1 MICYVCWIILDLC
14 AFIDGFEFEN
24 KAKSQKEKKRN
35 REKQKMRYWN
45 VSNSSDPYHGTQSR
59 IEKKRKMLTKGHMI
73 YQYSI
78 IISESWSDFFSL
90 LTDVELKGFQGLDL
104 MEY

>member
-59 IEKKRKMLTKGHMI
+59 IEKKKG
-73 YQYSI
+73 
-78 IISESWSDFFSL
+78 
-90 LTDVELKGFQGLDL
+90 KC
-104 MEY
+104 